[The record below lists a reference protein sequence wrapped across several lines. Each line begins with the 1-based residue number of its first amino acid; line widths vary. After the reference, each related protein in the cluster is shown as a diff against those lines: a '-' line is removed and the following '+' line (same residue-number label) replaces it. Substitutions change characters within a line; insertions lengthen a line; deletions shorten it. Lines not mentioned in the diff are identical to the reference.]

1 MFEMTASELRE
12 MWAHR
17 EEWLGITDAAD
28 HATPMDCMGWALSR
42 AGDDN
47 VAYAMAFFD
56 EAVKSGVVGRMF
68 SSVVTHEWVEAVRQG
83 LQEMWLKGKKMPI
96 SEEPF
101 MHFTFH

>member
-1 MFEMTASELRE
+1 MFEMNATILRE

-17 EEWLGITDAAD
+17 EEWMGITEAAD
-28 HATPMDCMGWALSR
+28 HATPMDAMGWALSR

-83 LQEMWLKGKKMPI
+83 LQEMWLKGKKLPI